1 MVEKFKKQAYNIR
14 LKSNLVTSILEA
26 ISLDELAMQ
35 RTEVEAIQAP
45 PPQQFY
51 AEKLQCLCIF
61 MLPSSFSSLSLP
73 LSSCNKPITSD
84 FGKQC
89 ATIHFVRCAGVNCAR
104 KANRFDGKRAE
115 QRAWTMFDW

>member
-1 MVEKFKKQAYNIR
+1 MVEKLKKQAYNSR

-61 MLPSSFSSLSLP
+61 MLPSSSPPFPFLFLRAISRLLLISVNNAQQSIL
-73 LSSCNKPITSD
+73 
-84 FGKQC
+84 C
-89 ATIHFVRCAGVNCAR
+89 AAQG
-104 KANRFDGKRAE
+104 
-115 QRAWTMFDW
+115 